1 MLNILRTNKGR
12 PFQGAF
18 EEEMPMNVRDLLIVA
33 IVIAVFAW
41 ITNPFSYIAR
51 YERMIQSPIV
61 AGPSQLP
68 PDPHQRA
75 GH

>member
-1 MLNILRTNKGR
+1 
-12 PFQGAF
+12 
-18 EEEMPMNVRDLLIVA
+18 MPMNVRDLLIVA

-41 ITNPFSYIAR
+41 VTNPFSYIAR

-61 AGPSQLP
+61 AGPSQLS